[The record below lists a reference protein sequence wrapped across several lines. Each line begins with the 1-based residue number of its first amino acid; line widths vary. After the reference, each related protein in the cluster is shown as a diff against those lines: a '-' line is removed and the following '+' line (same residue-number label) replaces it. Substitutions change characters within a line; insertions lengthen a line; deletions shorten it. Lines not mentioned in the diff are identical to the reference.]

1 MKKWGRERHFSLMFV
16 PDQDQN
22 PRSVSMSYVKGRVIL
37 GIMVVLSVHVVLG
50 TIGYFRLFRLQ
61 KTMNTLRDENEGLR
75 IDNKRIEKI
84 IAEFHE
90 VRSLDEKMRKAF
102 SGTLGLDGQSTMDM
116 GEYAPN
122 LPKTESS
129 ATQSREGTSTPT
141 VGRIQTGLY
150 YLTTKK
156 DEDYFSP
163 DHLPTLLPVEGIVT
177 THFQKG
183 GYFSARSH
191 YGIDIATTQGSTI
204 RAAGAGT
211 ILLADWTPDYGNVVV
226 ISHGGG
232 FVSYYAHAMRL
243 LVEQGNRVRKGQP
256 IALLGSSGISSA
268 PHLHFEIWKKGEP
281 LNPETFIYAL
291 PK

>member
-1 MKKWGRERHFSLMFV
+1 
-16 PDQDQN
+16 
-22 PRSVSMSYVKGRVIL
+22 MSYANGRVIL
-37 GIMVVLSVHVVLG
+37 GMMVILSIHIILG
-50 TIGYFRLFRLQ
+50 AIGYVRLFRLQ

-75 IDNKRIEKI
+75 VDNKRIEKI

-90 VRSLDEKMRKAF
+90 VRALDEKLRNAF
-102 SGTLGLDGQSTMDM
+102 SGTLGLEGQSTMDL
-116 GEYAPN
+116 GEYARN
-122 LPKTESS
+122 LSKMESS
-129 ATQSREGTSTPT
+129 ATQSRMSSSTPT
-141 VGRIQTGLY
+141 VSRIQTGLY
-150 YLTTKK
+150 YLTTK

-191 YGIDIATTQGSTI
+191 YGIDIATMQGSTI

-268 PHLHFEIWKKGEP
+268 PHLHFEIWKNGEP